1 MLRCVSIEWCRTLSY
16 ELLTAGLQAYV
27 ALADGAGV
35 TRLKVPAVEM
45 HEAPFY
51 TNGQSVQD

>member
-1 MLRCVSIEWCRTLSY
+1 M
-16 ELLTAGLQAYV
+16 LTAGLQAYV

-51 TNGQSVQD
+51 TDGQLAQV

>member
-1 MLRCVSIEWCRTLSY
+1 M
-16 ELLTAGLQAYV
+16 LTAGLQAYV
-27 ALADGAGV
+27 ALEDGAGV

-51 TNGQSVQD
+51 TDGQLAQV